1 MEKDGQLYQSR
12 SKSGSPINHR
22 MVCLIVGLFALFA
35 PVVLIIQFFDIIII
49 AMTWYY
55 WTYSGF
61 NVIYPLNIIIFL
73 IILLRIIFVYQ
84 IFRYYEGRISRR
96 KTIALGIF
104 AELLPYLGVWSPPIP
119 LFPIPTP
126 LMLFSALA
134 FMWFRPYEE
143 RIFEK

>member
-22 MVCLIVGLFALFA
+22 MVCLIVGLFAIFA
-35 PVVLIIQFFDIIII
+35 PVVLIIQSFDIIII

-55 WTYSGF
+55 SPYSGF
-61 NVIYPLNIIIFL
+61 NVIYPLNSIIFL
-73 IILLRIIFVYQ
+73 IILLRIGFVYQ
-84 IFRYYEGRISRR
+84 IFSYYEGRISRR

-143 RIFEK
+143 

>member
-12 SKSGSPINHR
+12 RKSGNLINHR
-22 MVCLIVGLFALFA
+22 MVCFIIGSFALFA
-35 PVVLIIQFFDIIII
+35 PVVLTISSFDITII

-55 WTYSGF
+55 WTFSGF
-61 NVIYPLNIIIFL
+61 NVIYPLNGYIFL
-73 IILLRIIFVYQ
+73 IIVLRIIFVYQ

-104 AELLPYLGVWSPPIP
+104 ADLLPYLGVWAPPIP
-119 LFPIPTP
+119 LFQIPTP

-134 FMWFRPYEE
+134 FMWFRPHEE
-143 RIFEK
+143 RILEK

>member
-1 MEKDGQLYQSR
+1 MENDGQLYQSR
-12 SKSGSPINHR
+12 SKSGSLINHR
-22 MVCLIVGLFALFA
+22 MVCFIVGLFALFA
-35 PVVLIIQFFDIIII
+35 PVVLIINFFDIIII

-55 WTYSGF
+55 GTYVGF
-61 NVIYPLNIIIFL
+61 NVIYPLNSIIFFV
-73 IILLRIIFVYQ
+73 ILLRIGFVYQ
-84 IFRYYEGRISRR
+84 IFSYYEGRISRR

-104 AELLPYLGVWSPPIP
+104 AELLPYLGVLSPIP

-143 RIFEK
+143 RILEK